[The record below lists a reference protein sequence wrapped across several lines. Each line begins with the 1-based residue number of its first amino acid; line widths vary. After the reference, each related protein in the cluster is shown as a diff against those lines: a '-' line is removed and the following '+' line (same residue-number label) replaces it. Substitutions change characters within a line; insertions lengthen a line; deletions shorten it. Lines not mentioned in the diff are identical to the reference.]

1 MRISDWSSDVC
12 SSDLTMATTSIE
24 AIAATGANRY
34 FQLYLFRDRGLTKA
48 LIERAA
54 ANGYG
59 ALCLTVDTAIA
70 GNRERDLRSGMIMP
84 PRFTLGSL
92 MSCAMLTRVSIGA
105 LQNRTFQHA
114 PVVETGGDIGRAHG
128 RAP

>member
-1 MRISDWSSDVC
+1 MTRPPISTRTDTLFPD
-12 SSDLTMATTSIE
+12 TT
-24 AIAATGANRY
+24 
-34 FQLYLFRDRGLTKA
+34 LFRSRGLTKA

-59 ALCLTVDTAIA
+59 ALCLTGDTAIA

-92 MSCAMLTRVSIGA
+92 MSFAMHPRWSIGA
-105 LQNRTFQHA
+105 LKNRSFQLANVDRKSTRLNSSHS
-114 PVVETGGDIGRAHG
+114 
-128 RAP
+128 

>member
-1 MRISDWSSDVC
+1 
-12 SSDLTMATTSIE
+12 MATTSIE

-59 ALCLTVDTAIA
+59 PLCLTVDTAIA
-70 GNRERDLRSGMIMP
+70 GHRERDLRSGMIMP
-84 PRFTLGSL
+84 PRFTRGSL
-92 MSCAMLTRVSIGA
+92 LSFAMNPRGSIGA
-105 LQNRTFQHA
+105 PQTSTFPTATRIGHA
-114 PVVETGGDIGRAHG
+114 SR
-128 RAP
+128 

>member
-12 SSDLTMATTSIE
+12 SSDLTTSIE

-84 PRFTLGSL
+84 PRFTPGSL
-92 MSCAMLTRVSIGA
+92 LSFAMHPDRKSTRLNSS
-105 LQNRTFQHA
+105 H
-114 PVVETGGDIGRAHG
+114 
-128 RAP
+128 